1 MVTRVG
7 AVLVLVLVASAGT
20 LLWLQLDRP
29 ISTVRVA
36 GQLNAEEQAQVRKA
50 LRPLLSRGLLSVDLE
65 AMTSVLSGL
74 SWPRDVSVRRI
85 WPDSLEVRLDKALVV
100 AAWNEGY
107 LTMGGDVVQL
117 ASAEQG
123 LVSFDCELTHPQAA
137 LELYQR
143 LQREVAPAAL
153 KIERL
158 RENALGEWTLTFDNA
173 LVLTLGDTDLDER
186 LERFVAVYRTELSNR
201 LPEIERVD
209 ARYANGIAVSW
220 RPQDAALVAA
230 AEPGGVE
237 TADNY
242 ARPKH
247 GF

>member
-1 MVTRVG
+1 MFI
-7 AVLVLVLVASAGT
+7 ASAGAV
-20 LLWLQLDRP
+20 LWLQLDRP
-29 ISTVRVA
+29 VTTVRVL
-36 GQLNAEEQAQVRKA
+36 GQLTAEEQTQVRDA
-50 LRPLLSRGLLSVDLE
+50 LRPLLSGGLLSVDLN
-65 AMTSVLSGL
+65 AAASALADL
-74 SWPRDVSVRRI
+74 SWPRDVSVRRV
-85 WPDSLEVRLDKALVV
+85 WPDGLEVRLEKALVV

-117 ASAEQG
+117 ASAEPG
-123 LVSFDCELTHPQAA
+123 LVNFDCELTRPQAA

-143 LQREVAPAAL
+143 LQREVAPADL

-186 LERFVAVYRTELSNR
+186 LERFIAVYRTALSDR

-220 RPQDAALVAA
+220 RPEDAALVADA
-230 AEPGGVE
+230 GHGAEI
-237 TADNY
+237 ADNY

>member
-1 MVTRVG
+1 MSRVG
-7 AVLVLVLVASAGT
+7 AVLVLVVIAAASIV
-20 LLWLQLDRP
+20 LWLKLDRP
-29 ISTVRVA
+29 VSTVRVL
-36 GQLNAEEQAQVRKA
+36 GQLSAEEQAQVRDA
-50 LRPLLSRGLLSVDLE
+50 LQPLLNGGLLTVDLT
-65 AMTSVLSGL
+65 AVTSALAGL
-74 SWPRDVSVRRI
+74 SWPRDVSVRRV
-85 WPDSLEVRLDKALVV
+85 WPGSLEVRLEKALVV

-117 ASAEQG
+117 AAAEPG
-123 LVSFDCELTHPQAA
+123 LVSFDCELTRPQAA

-143 LQREVAPAAL
+143 LQREALPADL
-153 KIERL
+153 KIEHL
-158 RENALGEWTLTFDNA
+158 RENALGEWTLTFDNT

-186 LERFVAVYRTELSNR
+186 LERFIAVYRTELSDR

-220 RPQDAALVAA
+220 RPEDAALVADA
-230 AEPGGVE
+230 GHGVE
-237 TADNY
+237 IADNY